1 MFFCYY
7 QEDAIISKTLNF
19 WIKSLGGIIMAI
31 TAAMVKELREKT
43 SAGMMDCKKALVE
56 TNGDMSA
63 AIDWLRERGISKA
76 AKKSDRV
83 AAEGLCSVAIEG
95 NTAVIFELNSE
106 TDFVAKNEQFL
117 TLLDKLG
124 KILVANKPATVEEAL
139 AIEVDGTT
147 VDGML
152 IEATSTIGEK
162 ITLRR
167 LTVVEKADNEF
178 FGSYLHMGGR
188 IAALTVVDGK
198 EEVAKDAAMHAA
210 AINPQ
215 YLTVEEVP
223 AEVVAKERE
232 ILTQEA
238 LNEGKPANIVE
249 KMVEGRI
256 RKFLADVCMLEQ
268 PFVKDGDVTVAKF
281 AANNGS
287 TIKTFIR
294 LEVGEGIEK
303 VVSNFA
309 EEVMSQVRA

>member
-1 MFFCYY
+1 
-7 QEDAIISKTLNF
+7 
-19 WIKSLGGIIMAI
+19 MAI

-63 AIDWLRERGISKA
+63 AIDWLRERGIAKA

-83 AAEGLCSVAIEG
+83 AAEGLCSVAIDG
-95 NTAVIFELNSE
+95 NTAVIFDLNSE

-117 TLLDKLG
+117 SLLDKLG
-124 KILVANKPATVEEAL
+124 KILVANKPANVEEAL

-147 VDGML
+147 VDAML

-188 IAALTVVDGK
+188 IAALTVVEGK

-215 YLTVEEVP
+215 YLTVDQVP

-268 PFVKDGDVTVAKF
+268 PFVKDGDVTVAKY
-281 AANNGS
+281 AKNNGS
-287 TIKTFIR
+287 TIKLFIR

-303 VVSNFA
+303 VVANFA

>member
-1 MFFCYY
+1 
-7 QEDAIISKTLNF
+7 
-19 WIKSLGGIIMAI
+19 MAI

-63 AIDWLRERGISKA
+63 AIDWLRERGIAKA

-139 AIEVDGTT
+139 AIEVEGTT

-188 IAALTVVDGK
+188 IAALTVVEGK

-215 YLTVEEVP
+215 YLTVEQVP

-268 PFVKDGDVTVAKF
+268 PFVKDGDVTVAKY
-281 AANNGS
+281 AKNNNS
-287 TIKTFIR
+287 EIKLFIR

>member
-1 MFFCYY
+1 
-7 QEDAIISKTLNF
+7 
-19 WIKSLGGIIMAI
+19 MAI

-63 AIDWLRERGISKA
+63 AIDWLRERGIAKA

-124 KILVANKPATVEEAL
+124 KILVADKPATVEEAL
-139 AIEVDGTT
+139 AIEAEGTT

-188 IAALTVVDGK
+188 IAALTVVEGK

-215 YLTVEEVP
+215 YLTVEQVP

-287 TIKTFIR
+287 TIKSFIR

-303 VVSNFA
+303 VVANFA

>member
-1 MFFCYY
+1 
-7 QEDAIISKTLNF
+7 
-19 WIKSLGGIIMAI
+19 MAI

-63 AIDWLRERGISKA
+63 AIDWLRERGIAKA

-139 AIEVDGTT
+139 AIEVEGTT

-188 IAALTVVDGK
+188 IAALTVVEVK

-215 YLTVEEVP
+215 YLTVEQVP

-287 TIKTFIR
+287 TIKSFIR

-303 VVSNFA
+303 VVANFA

>member
-1 MFFCYY
+1 
-7 QEDAIISKTLNF
+7 
-19 WIKSLGGIIMAI
+19 MAI

-76 AKKSDRV
+76 AKKSDRI
-83 AAEGLCSVAIEG
+83 AAEGLCSVAVEG

-124 KILVANKPATVEEAL
+124 KILVANKPASVEDAL
-139 AIEVDGTT
+139 AITVDGTT
-147 VDGML
+147 VNDML

-167 LTVVEKADNEF
+167 LQVVEKADNEF

-188 IAALTVVDGK
+188 IAALTVVEGK

-215 YLTVEEVP
+215 YLTQSEVP

-268 PFVKDGDVTVAKF
+268 PFVKDGDVTVAKY
-281 AANNGS
+281 AKNNNS
-287 TIKTFIR
+287 EIKLFIR

>member
-1 MFFCYY
+1 
-7 QEDAIISKTLNF
+7 
-19 WIKSLGGIIMAI
+19 MAI

-63 AIDWLRERGISKA
+63 AIDWLRERGIAKA

-139 AIEVDGTT
+139 AIEVEGTT

-215 YLTVEEVP
+215 YLTVEQVP
-223 AEVVAKERE
+223 AEVVAKERD

-287 TIKTFIR
+287 TIKSFIR

-303 VVSNFA
+303 VVANFA

>member
-1 MFFCYY
+1 
-7 QEDAIISKTLNF
+7 
-19 WIKSLGGIIMAI
+19 MAI

-63 AIDWLRERGISKA
+63 AIDWLRERGIAKA

-124 KILVANKPATVEEAL
+124 NILVANKPATVEEAL
-139 AIEVDGTT
+139 AINVDGTT
-147 VDGML
+147 VDAML

-188 IAALTVVDGK
+188 IAALTVVEGK

-215 YLTVEEVP
+215 YLTVEQVP

-268 PFVKDGDVTVAKF
+268 PFVKDGDVTVVKY

-287 TIKTFIR
+287 TIKSFIR

>member
-1 MFFCYY
+1 
-7 QEDAIISKTLNF
+7 
-19 WIKSLGGIIMAI
+19 MAI

-63 AIDWLRERGISKA
+63 AIDWLRERGIAKA

-139 AIEVDGTT
+139 AIEVEGTT

-167 LTVVEKADNEF
+167 LTVVEKADNEI

-188 IAALTVVDGK
+188 IAALTVVEGK

-215 YLTVEEVP
+215 YLTVEQVP

-287 TIKTFIR
+287 TIKSFIR

-303 VVSNFA
+303 VVANFA

>member
-1 MFFCYY
+1 
-7 QEDAIISKTLNF
+7 
-19 WIKSLGGIIMAI
+19 MAI

-63 AIDWLRERGISKA
+63 AIDWLRERGIAKA

-139 AIEVDGTT
+139 VIEVEGTT

-188 IAALTVVDGK
+188 IAALTVVEGK

-215 YLTVEEVP
+215 YLTVEQVP

-287 TIKTFIR
+287 TIKSFIR

-303 VVSNFA
+303 VVANFA

>member
-1 MFFCYY
+1 
-7 QEDAIISKTLNF
+7 
-19 WIKSLGGIIMAI
+19 MAI

-63 AIDWLRERGISKA
+63 AIDWLRERGIAKA

-139 AIEVDGTT
+139 AIEVEGTT

-188 IAALTVVDGK
+188 IAALTVVEGK

-215 YLTVEEVP
+215 YLTQSEVP
-223 AEVVAKERE
+223 AEVVTKERE

-268 PFVKDGDVTVAKF
+268 PFVKDGDLTVAKW

-287 TIKTFIR
+287 TIKLFVR

-303 VVSNFA
+303 VVTNFA